1 MNRLHATLLSFCL
14 LLAACGSVPPAPSDR
29 FYRLQPVSISSV
41 SKVLPAAVAV
51 QTFRADSLYAERP
64 IIHAEESSLRQ
75 LRQYH
80 YHLWLYPP
88 TQMVQGHFVSSLG
101 SALDLSS
108 GSNAPYVIDGRILG
122 FERLMSGKNSRAVVA
137 LELRLVA
144 DGKTLLN
151 RTYQAEQAAADDSL
165 DAFAVAMEQA
175 LAKIYAEFLADLA
188 QNARPA
194 I

>member
-29 FYRLQPVSISSV
+29 FYRLQPVGISSV
-41 SKVLPAAVAV
+41 SKVLPAAVGV

-88 TQMVQGHFVSSLG
+88 AQMVQEHFVSSLG
-101 SALDLSS
+101 SALDLSG
-108 GSNAPYVIDGRILG
+108 GSNAPYVIDGRIIG
-122 FERLMSGKNSRAVVA
+122 FERLMSGKNSKAVVA
-137 LELRLVA
+137 LELRLLA
-144 DGKTLLN
+144 GGKTRLN

-188 QNARPA
+188 FTR
-194 I
+194 